1 MSGHTVAQLAD
12 IVLASVTNLK
22 LAGEEEEEAGGF
34 WFRTASGFVGRSL
47 GSDFGQALVSGAE
60 ADAIIRNILHFFHSV
75 LII

>member
-1 MSGHTVAQLAD
+1 MAQLAD
-12 IVLASVTNLK
+12 IVLASVTNLR
-22 LAGEEEEEAGGF
+22 LAGEEEEEEEEAGGF